1 MSAGSEAPRAIQWR
15 GDCPVLV
22 RAYAEEDRDG
32 CLRVFDSNIP
42 RFFRVAERA
51 EFAAFLGAL
60 PGPYA
65 VLVADKNEVLAC
77 GGYAVRANEGI
88 ASLCWGMVRA
98 DLHGRGLGGA
108 LARLRLEVVR
118 HDPRV
123 RRILLNT
130 SQHTVGFYERLG
142 FRVTA
147 VEKNGYAP
155 GLDRCEMSADVAGGL
170 R

>member
-1 MSAGSEAPRAIQWR
+1 MSAGSEALRAIQWR
-15 GDCPVLV
+15 GNRSVFA

-32 CLRVFDSNIP
+32 CLGVFDSNVP

-51 EFAAFLGAL
+51 EFAAFLRAP

-65 VLVADKNEVLAC
+65 VFVADKTEVLAC
-77 GGYAVRANEGI
+77 GGYAIRAEDGI

-98 DLHGRGLGGA
+98 DLHGCGLGGA
-108 LARLRLEVVR
+108 LARLRLEAVR

-123 RRILLNT
+123 RHIVLNT

-142 FRVTA
+142 FRVTT
-147 VEKNGYAP
+147 VEKDGYAP
-155 GLDRCEMSADVAGGL
+155 GLDRCEMSADDAGGS